1 MLKKINS
8 RISKNTEIFQEI
20 SDNQAAFISG
30 GIEIPVAS
38 DIPSIPSNL
47 DMVTPNLPSFP
58 NLPNLPVDL
67 LNSVP
72 TTFPLDMSSFGVPV
86 TV

>member
-8 RISKNTEIFQEI
+8 IISKNTEIFQKITDE
-20 SDNQAAFISG
+20 QAAFISG
-30 GIEIPVAS
+30 GMEIPVAP
-38 DIPSIPSNL
+38 DIPSIPYDVGEL
-47 DMVTPNLPSFP
+47 TPQIP